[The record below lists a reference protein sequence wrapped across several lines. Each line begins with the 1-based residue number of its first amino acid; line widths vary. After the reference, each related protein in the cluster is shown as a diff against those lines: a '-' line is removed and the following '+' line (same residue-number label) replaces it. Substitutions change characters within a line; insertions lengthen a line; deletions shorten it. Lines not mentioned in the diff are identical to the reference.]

1 MPPRYRRMRQDVAVP
16 GLLVLDSASL
26 YYRAFYALPESMTSP
41 QGEPVNAVRGFLD
54 TLARLIDDRSPDAI
68 ACCWDLDWRP
78 QWRVD
83 LLPTYKTHRLAQ
95 EGEGSGEETPD
106 TLSSQVPVLEA
117 VLRALGVAV
126 AGVDG
131 FEADDVIGSLAT
143 QYDGPVSVVSG
154 DRDLMQLVNDRVTLL
169 YTGAPGK
176 IDPYDPAAVL
186 ARFGVR
192 ADQYVDFAVMKGD
205 PSDGLPGVPG
215 VGEKTAAKLLSEHGD
230 LVGIQQAAA
239 DPTSKITPKIRAS
252 LLDSADYIARAVQ
265 VVTVVR
271 DLAVEVDV
279 RRPSIPTDV
288 ELLSALNERWGLA
301 ASVKRFQAALAK

>member
-1 MPPRYRRMRQDVAVP
+1 MP

-83 LLPTYKTHRLAQ
+83 LLPSYKTHRLAQ
-95 EGEGSGEETPD
+95 EGDGSGEETPD
-106 TLSSQVPVLEA
+106 TLSPQVPVLEA

-176 IDPYDPAAVL
+176 IDPYDPSAVF
-186 ARFGVR
+186 ARFGIR

-215 VGEKTAAKLLSEHGD
+215 VGEKTAAKLLVEHGD
-230 LVGIQQAAA
+230 LAGIQQAAA
-239 DPTSKITPKIRAS
+239 DPTSKITPKVRGSIV
-252 LLDSADYIARAVQ
+252 DSADYIERAVR

-271 DLAVEVDV
+271 DIAVGVDV
-279 RRPSIPTDV
+279 RRPLTSPDA
-288 ELLSALNERWGLA
+288 EGLSTLTERWGISAPIARL
-301 ASVKRFQAALAK
+301 QDALSR

>member
-1 MPPRYRRMRQDVAVP
+1 MRQDVAVP

-83 LLPTYKTHRLAQ
+83 LLPTYKTHRLAE
-95 EGEGSGEETPD
+95 EGDGSGEETPD
-106 TLSSQVPVLEA
+106 TLSPQVPVIEA
-117 VLRALGVAV
+117 VLRALGVVV
-126 AGVDG
+126 AGVAG

-143 QYDGPVSVVSG
+143 QYEGPVSAVSG
-154 DRDLMQLVNDRVTLL
+154 DRDLMQLISDRVTLL

-176 IDPYDPAAVL
+176 IDPYDPAAVF

-215 VGEKTAAKLLSEHGD
+215 VGEKTAAKLLLEHGD
-230 LVGIQQAAA
+230 LAGIQQAAA

-252 LLDSADYIARAVQ
+252 LLDSADYISRAVQ

-271 DLAVEVDV
+271 DLDIAAFDV
-279 RRPSIPTDV
+279 ATPQTPSDAD
-288 ELLSALNERWGLA
+288 ELAALSERWGVG
-301 ASVKRFQAALAK
+301 ASIRRLQTALAK

>member
-1 MPPRYRRMRQDVAVP
+1 MP

-78 QWRVD
+78 QWRVE
-83 LLPTYKTHRLAQ
+83 LMPSYKTHRLAQ
-95 EGEGSGEETPD
+95 EGDGSGEETPD
-106 TLSSQVPVLEA
+106 TLSPQVPVLEA

-126 AGVDG
+126 AGVEG

-143 QYDGPVSVVSG
+143 QYDGPVAVVSG

-176 IDPYDPAAVL
+176 IDPYDPAAVF
-186 ARFGVR
+186 ARFRVR
-192 ADQYVDFAVMKGD
+192 ADQYVDYAVMKGD

-215 VGEKTAAKLLSEHGD
+215 VGEKTAAKLLAEHGD
-230 LVGIQQAAA
+230 LPGIQQAAA
-239 DPTSKITPKIRAS
+239 DPASKITPKIRGS
-252 LLDSADYIARAVQ
+252 IIDSADYIERAVR

-279 RRPSIPTDV
+279 RRSSTSPDA
-288 ELLSALNERWGLA
+288 EGLSTLTERWGLA
-301 ASVKRFQAALAK
+301 ASVKRLQAALAK